1 MVKSIIPFLL
11 GLAFSVQAVYAA
23 EIRYEVGSI
32 PTPLRENANAVI
44 RLHEESFNISSPG
57 KAVYKTHI
65 VATIFNEKA
74 KEYSYC
80 QVRYDKFV
88 RFNYLKG
95 NLYDANGKILKKLKP
110 SEISDVSANSGGS
123 LYEDNRAKIAGFTPP
138 QYPYT
143 VEFEYETTWNGLLV
157 YPTFF
162 PQNDENVAV
171 EKATFQIETPVKL
184 NLRYKEVNVSQALTE
199 STDGD
204 RKKYSWI
211 LTNIAPQ
218 ELEPFGPK
226 LDKLVP
232 IVYIAPED
240 FELDHYSGNM
250 NNWQAYGKW
259 YYELNK
265 DRDVL
270 PEATASKIKALV
282 QDEKSLE
289 AKIKKVYEYLQ
300 SNTRYVGIQL
310 GIGGLQTFDATTV
323 AKNGYGD
330 CKALTNY
337 MKAMLNAVGIPSYA
351 ALVRSGSNS
360 SDIRKDFP
368 SHQFNH
374 VILSVPLAN
383 DTIWLECTSQTDASG
398 YLGDFT
404 GDRHVLLITPEGGK
418 LVKTPTYQAQ
428 HNTQLR
434 TVSVKLDENGN
445 ATAEV
450 NTTYKGLQQDEAS
463 AIMQETTDQQKK
475 WLYDNLTLSNF
486 DINKFAFK
494 EEKARIPVVKEKIT
508 LQANKY
514 ATASGKRLF
523 LEVNMLNKWRSVPPK
538 LENRQ
543 TEVVRKMAYIDSD
556 TIRYSLPIGAFEME
570 HLPET
575 ISVKSQ
581 FGEYTASVT
590 ASNNTLTYVRTV
602 QMHKGTFPKTAYPEF
617 VDFYKKVVAA
627 DKMKV
632 VLLNSKPQ

>member
-1 MVKSIIPFLL
+1 MVKTIIRFLL
-11 GLAFSVQAVYAA
+11 GLVLSVQAAYAA

-32 PTPLRENANAVI
+32 PNPLRENANAVI
-44 RLHEESFNISSPG
+44 RLNEESFNISSPG

-65 VATIFNEKA
+65 VVTIFNEKA

-80 QVRYDKFV
+80 QVGYDKFI

-95 NLYDANGKILKKLKP
+95 IMYDANGKILKKLKP

-123 LYEDNRAKIAGFTPP
+123 LYEDNRAKIAGFTPI

-143 VEFEYETTWNGLLV
+143 VEFEYETTWNGLVV

-162 PQNDENVAV
+162 PQTDENVAV
-171 EKATFQIETPVKL
+171 EKATFQVETPAKL

-199 STDGD
+199 STEGD
-204 RKKYSWI
+204 RKKYIWT
-211 LTNIAPQ
+211 LTNIPTL
-218 ELEPFGPK
+218 ELEPYGPRFN
-226 LDKLVP
+226 KLVP
-232 IVYIAPED
+232 SVYLAPED
-240 FELDHYSGNM
+240 FELDNRPGKLNT
-250 NNWQAYGKW
+250 WQSYGKW
-259 YYELNK
+259 YYDLNK

-282 QDEKSLE
+282 QDEKSPE

-310 GIGGLQTFDATTV
+310 GIGGLQTFDAATV
-323 AKNGYGD
+323 DKNGYGD

-351 ALVRSGSNS
+351 AIVKAGPNS
-360 SDIRKDFP
+360 PDIRTDFP
-368 SHQFNH
+368 SDQFNH
-374 VILSVPLAN
+374 VILSVPLAQ
-383 DTIWLECTSQTDASG
+383 DTMWLECTSQTEAAG

-418 LVKTPTYQAQ
+418 LVKTPVYTAQ
-428 HNTQLR
+428 NNTQYR
-434 TVSVKLDENGN
+434 TVTVKLDETGN
-445 ATAEV
+445 AAAEV
-450 NTTYKGLQQDEAS
+450 NTTYKGLQQKYVSEV
-463 AIMQETTDQQKK
+463 MQETTDKQKK
-475 WLYDNLTLSNF
+475 WLYDHLTLANF
-486 DINKFAFK
+486 DIKKFEFK
-494 EEKARIPVVKEKIT
+494 AEKSKIPAVKEKVM

-523 LEVNMLNKWRSVPPK
+523 LEVNMLNQWRSVPPK

-543 TEVVRKMAYIDSD
+543 SEVMIKMAFIDSD
-556 TIRYSLPIGAFEME
+556 TIRYDLPVGAFEME
-570 HLPET
+570 HLPEK

-590 ASNNTLTYVRTV
+590 AKDNTLTYIRTL
-602 QMHKGTFPKTAYPEF
+602 QMHKGTFPKTAYPEL
-617 VDFYKKVVAA
+617 VDFHKKIVAA
-627 DKMKV
+627 DKMKI